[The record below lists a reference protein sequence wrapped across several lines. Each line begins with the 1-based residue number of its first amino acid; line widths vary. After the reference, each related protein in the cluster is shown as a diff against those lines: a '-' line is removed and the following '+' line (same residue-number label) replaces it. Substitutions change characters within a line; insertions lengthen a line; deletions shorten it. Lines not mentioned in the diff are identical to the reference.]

1 MKLSKGKNTL
11 PGRKQVFRSKSEDG
25 FCQKDTIALAEEKI
39 EGDPLLSRVMENG
52 KLSYKLPSLKEIR
65 CSAQENMF
73 QLPAPYKELTNAPTY
88 PVELSLKLQDLIK
101 TLRSQLTQNEI
112 LHKS

>member
-1 MKLSKGKNTL
+1 M
-11 PGRKQVFRSKSEDG
+11 FRSKSEDG

-39 EGDPLLSRVMENG
+39 EGDPLLSRVMDSG
-52 KLSYKLPSLKEIR
+52 KLSYKLPSLNEIR
-65 CSAQENMF
+65 CSAQENIF
-73 QLPAPYKELTNAPTY
+73 KLPAPYKELSNAPTY

-101 TLRSQLTQNEI
+101 TLKSQLTQNEI